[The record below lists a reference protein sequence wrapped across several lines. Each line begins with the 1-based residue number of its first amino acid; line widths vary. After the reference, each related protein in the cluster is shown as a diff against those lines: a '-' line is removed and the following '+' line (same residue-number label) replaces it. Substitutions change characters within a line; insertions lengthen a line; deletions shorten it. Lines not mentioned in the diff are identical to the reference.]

1 MLGELMRHISGYTVS
16 FLELRSNLNAHTFF
30 SIRCSLGATVIK
42 VTTGPNNPNLKIGDK
57 IELLPSEVDSNC
69 WHVRG
74 IQRGDLNLTH
84 VTSLYTDTTK
94 KEATRIFEEY
104 KAM

>member
-1 MLGELMRHISGYTVS
+1 MDSHRKGLPGFPTHPHKD
-16 FLELRSNLNAHTFF
+16 AHTFF